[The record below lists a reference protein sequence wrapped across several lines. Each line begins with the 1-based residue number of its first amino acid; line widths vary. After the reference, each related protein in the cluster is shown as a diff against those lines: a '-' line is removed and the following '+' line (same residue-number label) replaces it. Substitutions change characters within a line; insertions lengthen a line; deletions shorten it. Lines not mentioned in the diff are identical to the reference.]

1 MSALNLQHDFATI
14 ADGLESVTLERRDG
28 GGATP
33 LANALRRAVTTREAE
48 QSDGRYTAADVRWHL
63 DASELTEPPRLG
75 DRLLDTAGET
85 WTVLETRLATGGSRW
100 ACLCRNLAIVGG
112 LDTYIA
118 IRRERVTK
126 GAGGAVERTWE
137 NFRTGVR
144 ARIQIQEAQRREEH
158 GRQAGLVT
166 AKIFVAEQIELD
178 NGYQIVAAD
187 GTVFEITGFRSPDTL
202 GRLFEIDAVRRL

>member
-1 MSALNLQHDFATI
+1 MANLNLQHDFATV
-14 ADGLESVTLERRDG
+14 ADDLESVTLLRRDG
-28 GGATP
+28 GGSTT

-63 DASELTEPPRLG
+63 DASELAAPPRLG
-75 DRLLDTAGET
+75 DQLLDTAGET

-100 ACLCRNLAIVGG
+100 ECVSRNLALVGG
-112 LDTYIA
+112 LDTYIT
-118 IRRERVTK
+118 IRREQVTK

-144 ARIQIQEAQRREEH
+144 ARVQIQEAQRREEH
-158 GRQAGLVT
+158 GRQSGLVT
-166 AKIFVAEQIELD
+166 AQIFVAEQIAVD

-187 GTVFEITGFRSPDTL
+187 GTVFEITGFRSPDSL